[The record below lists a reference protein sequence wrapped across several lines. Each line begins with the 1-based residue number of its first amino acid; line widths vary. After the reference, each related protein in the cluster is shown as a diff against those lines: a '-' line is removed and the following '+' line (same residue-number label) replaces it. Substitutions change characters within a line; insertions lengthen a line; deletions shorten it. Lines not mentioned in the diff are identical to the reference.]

1 VLFVSSDATKLLKER
16 DRLPRRTFFVVWW
29 PRRGV
34 VRRGKSIST
43 DELWALHEKIASI
56 LFAKMDAEKL
66 KLENR
71 LEQII
76 KGKTSGEAT
85 GRRPYPKVYPRFQN
99 LDPPHQTW
107 SCRGLQPRWI
117 REMLSGGKSLQD
129 LRIRHGA
136 PDPEQ
141 LAPVRERATG

>member
-1 VLFVSSDATKLLKER
+1 MKNFD
-16 DRLPRRTFFVVWW
+16 F
-29 PRRGV
+29 
-34 VRRGKSIST
+34 KSISA

-107 SCRGLQPRWI
+107 SGRGLQPRWI
-117 REMLSGGKSLQD
+117 REMLSGGKALQD
-129 LRIRHGA
+129 LRIRDGA
-136 PDPEQ
+136 LPFASAQPDD
-141 LAPVRERATG
+141 AADRVRGDRCNGLSP